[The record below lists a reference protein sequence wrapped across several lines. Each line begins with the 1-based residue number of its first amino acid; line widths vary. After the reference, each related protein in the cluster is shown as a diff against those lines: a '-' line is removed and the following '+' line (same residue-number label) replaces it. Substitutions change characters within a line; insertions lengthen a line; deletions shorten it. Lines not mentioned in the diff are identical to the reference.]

1 MLLPENQ
8 RQHLTYLLELIERED
23 ELLADVM
30 QRLLGDSE
38 LDLPWFTD
46 LLATDLGNDRLE
58 SFTSKFARMQDNFVD
73 KLLPKL
79 LLLENEMPGSAIDNL
94 HKAERLG
101 WLQNAAED
109 WARVRLLRDKLVHE
123 YVKDPAV
130 LLNEILAAKQ
140 LAESLQASFRALR
153 ERYGSEAPR
162 CD

>member
-79 LLLENEMPGSAIDNL
+79 LLLENEMLGSAIDNL
-94 HKAERLG
+94 RKAERLG
-101 WLQNAAED
+101 WLQNAED
-109 WARVRLLRDKLVHE
+109 WARMRLLRNKLVHE
-123 YVKDPAV
+123 YVNDPAV
-130 LLNEILAAKQ
+130 LLGEILRVLHNLRPRAKRAIFCSQ
-140 LAESLQASFRALR
+140 L
-153 ERYGSEAPR
+153 GSKAQFIK
-162 CD
+162 